1 MKRLVF
7 GLVFFLVAS
16 AAAQAQCKDTLRA
29 QSPKAIGLSLCPETG
44 APKEGDTIVIAAA
57 GGQIVTQVTSSVNT
71 LGTQVVN
78 VAVVDPAKA
87 QDDMLLLTGID
98 SATITLPA
106 TPAAKPVPVVVQ
118 QGLETRNLY
127 RYSWSLGPATQSD
140 PNGATGG
147 SGSPGG
153 SDTSSGET
161 GTGATGALRFQYMGQ
176 YMSSGVFGGLKE
188 SPLQTSASLSID
200 TTDQHSPSFI
210 DNNQANLGV
219 QLKNLSFGNLW
230 MHGQVGVEGQI
241 EKAFHEDVRNVDAL
255 VAVSGWVPF
264 LRSFTLFSQNGD
276 FIAAPLSFK
285 ASYGYRDH
293 QQMGLTSRGRVF
305 EGSALYNLFLFDQF
319 QVSFS
324 ATLTHNDLND
334 QPVSLPATQRLY
346 KATIAYLEN
355 PQSGF
360 KVLTSIEDGSAGAM
374 LKKVRQYFIGVAI
387 SKLNFGGAG

>member
-1 MKRLVF
+1 MKRIVF

-44 APKEGDTIVIAAA
+44 APQEGDTIVIAAA

-87 QDDMLLLTGID
+87 QDDILLLTGID
-98 SATITLPA
+98 SATITLQA

-147 SGSPGG
+147 SGSNPGTSG
-153 SDTSSGET
+153 SDTG
-161 GTGATGALRFQYMGQ
+161 GTGALRFQYTGQ
-176 YMSSGVFGGLKE
+176 YMSSGVFGGMKE
-188 SPLQTSASLSID
+188 SPLETSASLAID
-200 TTDQHSPSFI
+200 TTDQHAPNFI
-210 DNNQANLGV
+210 DNNEASLGV

-230 MHGQVGVEGQI
+230 LHGRFGVEGQI

-255 VAVSGWVPF
+255 VTASGWVPF

-293 QQMGLTSRGRVF
+293 QQMGLSSRGRVF

-360 KVLTSIEDGSAGAM
+360 KVLTSIEDGSAGTM